1 MIVLTIALL
10 SLAIWLFLLLL
21 WGQFWLAEPQLIIN
35 TSILQKFPI
44 VRIII
49 PARNEAQLLNQSLT
63 SVLKQDYLGDFSV
76 VLIDD
81 NSTDSTQAIA
91 QKTAE
96 TLQLTDKIKIIS
108 GQPLP
113 SDWKGKL
120 WAIEQGIN
128 YALGQQPQPDY
139 LLLTDADIKHH
150 PQNLTELVTK
160 AETEKLELVS
170 LMVLLRCESFWE
182 KLLIPAF
189 VFFFQKL
196 YPFRWVN
203 NPQSP
208 IAAAAGGCILIRR
221 QALEKIGGI
230 GTIRNALID
239 DCTLA
244 KTVKFANPKQPSP
257 IWLGLSSSVVSLRPY
272 DSLKTIWDTVARTA
286 YTQLNYSPFLLIATL
301 LGMVLVYL
309 TAPIAGIFGLIIQNY
324 EIAFIG
330 LVTWLLMSIAYL
342 PTIRLYKLSPF
353 WVFTLPAIAILYA
366 LMTLDSAIRYARG
379 QGGAWKGRVN
389 KRMREEEVISNK

>member
-389 KRMREEEVISNK
+389 KRMKDEEVISNK